1 MLTSVSHHDIIIKHL
16 GFILY
21 HFVIPF
27 AVIAQ
32 SVVHYIG
39 SVEVTG
45 SIPVNSLPKQ
55 KEYCKTSSSSL
66 AIFLLFSPNTYLFL
80 LIPFNFAGTSGS

>member
-1 MLTSVSHHDIIIKHL
+1 MLTSVSHHAIIIKHL

-45 SIPVNSLPKQ
+45 SIPVNSCI
-55 KEYCKTSSSSL
+55 KEASSL
-66 AIFLLFSPNTYLFL
+66 NIF
-80 LIPFNFAGTSGS
+80 